1 MKGEMRSMEN
11 TSIEKTPQEFI
22 TAYETLCKE
31 YGYNIVASLAY
42 IKRDDNTYSTVIQM
56 SVGKLPKEE

>member
-1 MKGEMRSMEN
+1 MEN